1 MKLIIAEKP
10 SVAQTIAKVVGATNK
25 GEGYLEGNGYMVSW
39 CYGHL
44 LTNAQPDAYDP
55 ALKKWSFE
63 TLPIVPDKWIDVPVE
78 TGLSR
83 KQLGI
88 LTKLIKSKEVTSI
101 VEATD
106 AGREGELIFRRVYE
120 YSGTKKPFERLW
132 ISSLE
137 AQSIADG
144 MRHLKPGSDYDNLYE
159 AALAR
164 SRADWL
170 FGINGTR
177 FYTLSRCMGD
187 DKATVGRVQ
196 TPTLAMIVARDEEIK
211 NFVVTKRFAVQADFG
226 EWRAETEKFEDEKKA
241 QGCLAAVKGKPYT
254 VESVETQK
262 KSTAAPKLFSLTS
275 LQREMNSKAG
285 FSAQTTL
292 NIIQGL
298 YEKKIL
304 SYPRTDAEYITSDMQ
319 ESFTSIVR
327 TLMKKSG
334 VPDNQPLNFKKVV
347 NNDKVS
353 DHYAIIL
360 TQAYARQCE
369 ELELSDA
376 EEKIVKTVK
385 RRMIE
390 AVHPSCSYNEIKVML
405 DNGGWKF
412 TSTGNE
418 ILDPGWRAVAKS
430 IVIAEAS
437 DGGKKDDKE
446 SKQNIVPTG
455 IKKGDTFKTDK
466 AAVVNRDT
474 KPPQH
479 YTEATLLQAMER
491 AGVKDMDK
499 EVERKGLGTSA
510 TRAEIIE
517 KLLNRKY
524 IVREKKS
531 LLSTEAGRHL
541 IASVSDGFKSVDT
554 TVDWEN
560 RLLDIEKGKGS
571 EDCSR
576 FCLSIENKVREIIS
590 DVSRDIAMK
599 ASPAGPC
606 PWCGNEMELLG
617 GKATCKTCGK
627 KIWMHQLWMP
637 ENIALNP
644 AGLVA
649 ALNGQSIRTT
659 MKAKTGKTYP
669 VNASIDFEKTRSAP
683 YAAWK
688 FEFINT
694 KNFSSSSH
702 SGGHSSKH

>member
-1 MKLIIAEKP
+1 M
-10 SVAQTIAKVVGATNK
+10 
-25 GEGYLEGNGYMVSW
+25 EGNGYMVSW

-63 TLPIVPDKWIDVPVE
+63 TLPIVPDKWIDIPVE

-88 LTKLIKSKEVTSI
+88 LTKLINSKEVTSI

-144 MRHLKPGSDYDNLYE
+144 MRHLKPGSDYNNLYE

-177 FYTLSRCMGD
+177 FYTLSKCMGN

-211 NFVVTKRFAVQADFG
+211 NFVVTKRFAVQANFG
-226 EWRAETEKFEDEKKA
+226 EWHAETEKFEDEKKA
-241 QGCLAAVKGKPYT
+241 QDCLAAVKGKPYT
-254 VESVETQK
+254 VEAVETQK
-262 KSTAAPKLFSLTS
+262 KLTAAPKLFSLTS

-390 AVHPSCSYNEIKVML
+390 AVHPSCSYNEIKVKL

-412 TSTGNE
+412 ASTGNE

-430 IVIAEAS
+430 IVIAEAA
-437 DGGKKDDKE
+437 DDGKKDDKE

-455 IKKGDTFKTDK
+455 IKKGDTFNAVK

-474 KPPQH
+474 KPPAP

-491 AGVKDMDK
+491 AGVKEMDK

-510 TRAEIIE
+510 TRADIIE

-524 IVREKKS
+524 IIRNKKN
-531 LLSTEAGRHL
+531 LTSTEAGRHL

-571 EDCSR
+571 EDCTR
-576 FCLSIENKVREIIS
+576 FCLSIENKVREIIG

-606 PWCGNEMELLG
+606 PWCGNEMEFLG
-617 GKATCKTCGK
+617 DKATCKACGK
-627 KIWMHQLWMP
+627 RIWAHQLWMP
-637 ENIALNP
+637 ENIALAP
-644 AGLVA
+644 AGLTA
-649 ALNGQSIRTT
+649 ALNGQSVRTT
-659 MKAKTGKTYP
+659 MKAKTGNTYP
-669 VNASIDFEKTRSAP
+669 VNASIDFEKTRASQ

-694 KNFSSSSH
+694 KKFSPGSH
-702 SGGHSSKH
+702 SGGAGGKH